1 MNYGELIKDAFRLTL
16 RNRYLWFF
24 GFFAGGTSAG
34 GGNFSFPSGGP
45 GGFDSNDFDDFGEP
59 GRGNFGG
66 AAPGFDPGQ
75 WIFDHLALILAIVA
89 LLALIVLFFIVMSLI
104 SQGALTESVAAIDR
118 GESRRFSSAF
128 RAGVSNFWR
137 VLGYYLLFILI
148 ALGFLLV
155 IAVPLALLVAGVFV
169 GTESVGARVLTAVLV
184 GLVGIA
190 LLIVVFIPLSI
201 TGQFALREIVV
212 RRERVVASVGSGYR
226 LFRRN
231 LGKSLLVWLIQLA
244 VSIGVG
250 IVLLIALLLVGFVL
264 ALPAII
270 LAVAGYTTAAVVA
283 GIVAALI
290 LLPILIVAAGA
301 FGTFGH
307 SFWTLAYL
315 RLLTLAEGATPQSG
329 RET

>member
-1 MNYGELIKDAFRLTL
+1 MGSTMTTLT
-16 RNRYLWFF
+16 
-24 GFFAGGTSAG
+24 TSGSQVRAILVAHHPPRRASTPANG
-34 GGNFSFPSGGP
+34 YSDN
-45 GGFDSNDFDDFGEP
+45 
-59 GRGNFGG
+59 
-66 AAPGFDPGQ
+66 
-75 WIFDHLALILAIVA
+75 LALILAIVT
-89 LLALIVLFFIVMSLI
+89 LVALIALFFIVMSLI
-104 SQGALTESVAAIDR
+104 SQGALAESVAAIDR

-148 ALGFLLV
+148 ALGLLLA
-155 IAVPLALLVAGVFV
+155 IGVPLALLSAGVFA
-169 GTESVGARVLTAVLV
+169 GTESVGARILTVVLA

-201 TGQFALREIVV
+201 IGQFALREIVV
-212 RRERVVASVGSGYR
+212 RRERVVASIGSGYR

-244 VSIGVG
+244 VSIGAG
-250 IVLLIALLLVGFVL
+250 IALLIALLLVALVL

-270 LAVAGYTTAAVVA
+270 LAVAGYTTAAIVA

-307 SFWTLAYL
+307 SYWTLAYL
-315 RLLTLAEGATPQSG
+315 RLVAPTEGATPHPGQ
-329 RET
+329 EA